1 MATKKKPK
9 APAATVPVPQSMAQ
23 AQSQITQLGNL
34 IRRHALLKA
43 ELDGKVAAIVEQ
55 YAATLAGL
63 VTEADSAQKGLQI
76 WCEANR
82 DQLTNGGRVKTANLV
97 TGEVSWRQRPPSVT
111 VRKAEEVL
119 ARLREM
125 GLTTFVRSTEEVNK
139 EAILAL
145 DSDVAKITVEALE
158 ANDAAAQVM
167 ARQKLQLELLR
178 GIPGLVINKG
188 LEDFSVTPFETTT
201 AEATATA

>member
-1 MATKKKPK
+1 MAKKKSK
-9 APAATVPVPQSMAQ
+9 AAAAAVPVPQNLNQ
-23 AQSQITQLGNL
+23 AQTQITQLGNL
-34 IRRHALLKA
+34 LRRHTLLKA
-43 ELDGKVAAIVEQ
+43 ELDGKVAAIVEE
-55 YAATLAGL
+55 YATTLAGL
-63 VTEADSAQKGLQI
+63 VAEADSAQKGLQI

-82 DQLTNGGRVKTANLV
+82 EQLTNGGKVKTANLV

-119 ARLREM
+119 ARMREM
-125 GLTTFVRSTEEVNK
+125 GLVAFVRSTEEVNK

-145 DSDVAKITVEALE
+145 DSEVAKITVEALE
-158 ANDAAAQVM
+158 AQDAEAQKM

-188 LEDFSVTPFETTT
+188 LEDFSVTPFETE
-201 AEATATA
+201 AATATTA